1 MGTQYAISQTDFS
14 RKLFE
19 LPFVRGYLGPFFD
32 VGAVG
37 DPSRRYGSRGVLYDT
52 GIQGTIKTI
61 GAVKVTLVYGRD
73 IVNGRGVFYTAVS
86 R

>member
-1 MGTQYAISQTDFS
+1 MGTEFAVSQTDFS
-14 RKLFE
+14 RKMFE
-19 LPFVRGYLGPFFD
+19 LPFLRGYLGPFFD

-37 DPSRRYGSRGVLYDT
+37 DPARRFGSRGVLYDAGLQAT
-52 GIQGTIKTI
+52 VKTLGSMNLI
-61 GAVKVTLVYGRD
+61 FVYGRD